1 MNKKNENK
9 DQTQET
15 TSTNFSSS
23 DFDDLMDLVEG
34 STETEASEAV
44 EEAAPADVKPA
55 AETEPE
61 PESEE
66 PDELTLLRNQ
76 NKLLTEQLNTI
87 SATTPPVE
95 APKEAEPE
103 VEVSFFGDWKFDE
116 IIADED
122 SFKKFLG
129 DFAKKISESTEE
141 RVLKKLPGTVSK
153 LTNEQIEARQCV
165 NTFYANH
172 EQLAAVKPFMA
183 KVVTSV
189 AAEHA
194 DWDLEKVLEESAVR
208 AYKAL
213 GLKAQVKTE
222 GDTSAAR
229 TSKKPAFAGPASG
242 RRGETAQA
250 QKSQLEKELE
260 EMMEIE

>member
-1 MNKKNENK
+1 
-9 DQTQET
+9 
-15 TSTNFSSS
+15 
-23 DFDDLMDLVEG
+23 MDLAAG
-34 STETEASEAV
+34 D
-44 EEAAPADVKPA
+44 APAKVIENEAEVKPA
-55 AETEPE
+55 EVVESSAVASETV
-61 PESEE
+61 EE
-66 PDELTLLRNQ
+66 ELDELTLLRNQ
-76 NKLLTEQLNTI
+76 NKLLTEQLNEA
-87 SATTPPVE
+87 SSVVTPTE
-95 APKEAEPE
+95 MPKETEPE
-103 VEVSFFGDWKFDE
+103 AEVSFFGEWKFDD

-129 DFAKKISESTEE
+129 EFAKKISDSTEE

-165 NTFYANH
+165 NTFYSNH

-222 GDTSAAR
+222 GDSSNAKA
-229 TSKKPAFAGPASG
+229 SKKPAFAGPASG

-260 EMMEIE
+260 EMMELE